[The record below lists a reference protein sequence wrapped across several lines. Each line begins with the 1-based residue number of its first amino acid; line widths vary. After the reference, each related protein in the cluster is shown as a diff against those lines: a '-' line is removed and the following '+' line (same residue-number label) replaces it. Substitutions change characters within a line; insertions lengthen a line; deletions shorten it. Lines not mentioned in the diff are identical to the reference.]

1 MSSVSESIGRAVA
14 ALLIGSSSL
23 AASLGSA
30 QSPVATPAQPQKPA
44 PSSPA
49 TDPQYILGPED
60 LVTVTVIRHPE
71 FSGDFPIPDTGII
84 QVPVVGD
91 VNVSGMAISALRDLI
106 VKKLADRINT
116 PEVTVT
122 LKTAKMRRFFV
133 FGAIQH
139 SGVYEFKPGWGVS
152 EGLSA
157 SGGLNPGEEQ
167 KDVRIILEHTATGQK
182 VSMPLDEALAKSTD
196 PSLKIGSDDVLR
208 IESIATLPIY
218 ISGKVKV
225 PGMYRMREDASGLL
239 AVIAQAGGVT
249 DDASLAN
256 VRIIRL
262 KGAEQVVDLTPT
274 LIRGESATLPVLA
287 AGDMVVVSENV
298 NRVSVLGYV
307 AKPGY
312 YPLPDGRTY
321 TLSDAIA
328 MAEGAD
334 RRGRLT
340 QVGLVRFENGKQIR
354 KVYDLGKF
362 LRNGDGSQN
371 PMVMSGDV
379 IFVPETNRADTSTIL
394 SALTSGSI
402 FFNAVKR

>member
-1 MSSVSESIGRAVA
+1 MISVSESIGKAVA

-23 AASLGSA
+23 AASVGNA
-30 QSPVATPAQPQKPA
+30 QSPNAAPAQPQKPA
-44 PSSPA
+44 TSSPA
-49 TDPQYILGPED
+49 SDLQYILGPED
-60 LVTVTVIRHPE
+60 LVSVIVLRHPE
-71 FSGDFPIPDTGII
+71 FSGDYPIPDTGII
-84 QVPVVGD
+84 QVPVLGD
-91 VNVSGMAISALRDLI
+91 VNVNGMAISALRDLI
-106 VKKLADRINT
+106 VKKLAERIKN

-122 LKTAKMRRFFV
+122 LKTAKSRRFFV
-133 FGAIQH
+133 FGAVQH

-167 KDVRIILEHTATGQK
+167 KDVRIVLEHTATGEK
-182 VSMPLDEALAKSTD
+182 VSMTLDEALANSTD
-196 PSLKIGSDDVLR
+196 PRLKIGKDDVLR
-208 IESIATLPIY
+208 VDSIATLPIY

-225 PGMYRMREDASGLL
+225 PGLYHMREDGSGLL
-239 AVIAQAGGVT
+239 AVIAQAGGLT
-249 DDASLAN
+249 DDASLSN

-262 KGAEQVVDLTPT
+262 KGQEQVVDLTPT
-274 LIRGESATLPVLA
+274 LVRGQSAALPVLA

-307 AKPGY
+307 SKPGY
-312 YPLPDGRTY
+312 YPLPDGRSY

-334 RRGRLT
+334 KRGRLT

-362 LRNGDGSQN
+362 LHKGDGSQN
-371 PMVMSGDV
+371 PMVMAGDV

-394 SALTSGSI
+394 SALTSSAI